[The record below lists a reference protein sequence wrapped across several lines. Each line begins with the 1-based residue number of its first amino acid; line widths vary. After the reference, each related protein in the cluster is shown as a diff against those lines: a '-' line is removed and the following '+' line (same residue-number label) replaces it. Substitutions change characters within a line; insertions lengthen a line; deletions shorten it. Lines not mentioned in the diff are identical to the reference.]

1 MLPLK
6 NAGNID
12 VQLKLKVI
20 LTFTFLIRSGVWV
33 SLCDILGSD
42 CGTYCGDSLIFCSCF
57 SCFLHFYSLPGLL
70 SLTLLTRSLSNFVFC
85 YSSPNFLFFFSF
97 PVIFLLSSLLHI
109 LYSISPSIS
118 FPFLHPGNQLTN
130 SLYFVPTFAVF
141 FSLLFPLFLFIA

>member
-85 YSSPNFLFFFSF
+85 YSSPNFLFFF
-97 PVIFLLSSLLHI
+97 PFLLFFFCLP
-109 LYSISPSIS
+109 YSIFCTQFLPLSLSCIPAINSPILCIS
-118 FPFLHPGNQLTN
+118 SQLLPFSSHFFF
-130 SLYFVPTFAVF
+130 LYFC
-141 FSLLFPLFLFIA
+141 L